1 MRTKESRKDERF
13 DSLNLTYIDVDE
25 HGTIVQQSMGR
36 TLNVSESGIC
46 LETHFEIDTSHFL
59 TMTISLEDDLIDIK
73 GTVAFS
79 QPGKEEKFETG
90 VEFIEV
96 DQQSRVV
103 LHKFIKLFN
112 SIVP

>member
-1 MRTKESRKDERF
+1 MTTKERRKDKRF
-13 DSLNLTYIDVDE
+13 DSLNLSYICVDDQ
-25 HGTIVQQSMGR
+25 GVIVQEGMGR

-59 TMTISLEDDLIDIK
+59 TVTVALEDDLVNIK
-73 GTVAFS
+73 GKVAYS
-79 QPGKEEKFETG
+79 RPGKGEKFATG

-103 LHKFIKLFN
+103 LHKFIELFK
-112 SIVP
+112 SL

>member
-1 MRTKESRKDERF
+1 MTTKERRKDKRF
-13 DSLNLTYIDVDE
+13 DSLNLTYVCVDD
-25 HGTIVQQSMGR
+25 HGNIVQEGMGR

-46 LETHFEIDTSHFL
+46 LETLFEIDTSHFL
-59 TMTISLEDDLIDIK
+59 TVKIALEDDLVDIK

-79 QPGKEEKFETG
+79 RPGNEKSFETG

-103 LHKFIKLFN
+103 LHKFIELFK
-112 SIVP
+112 SL